1 MPSVVC
7 RAFSPR
13 EMLPM
18 QKYEEWRSPDNRLL
32 ATLPVKDYERLLPHL
47 QNMTLSY
54 REVLHE
60 TGDAVEYVYFPN
72 DAVLVLLSSV
82 NKNAAVEVGLVG
94 REGMVGVSILF
105 GGKVIPHQVVVL
117 SPGGV
122 MRMKAEV
129 LKKEFKRSSSLQ
141 DVLLPY
147 AQAVLTQNAQ
157 SASCHRYHTP
167 RERLSRLFL
176 MIQDR
181 ASSDEFR
188 VTHEFL
194 AQMLG
199 TRRATIT
206 EAAHDLQQR
215 GLIAYHRGRV
225 RVLNRQAL
233 EKAACNCY
241 GIIREQFDNLT
252 YA

>member
-1 MPSVVC
+1 
-7 RAFSPR
+7 
-13 EMLPM
+13 M
-18 QKYEEWRSPDNRLL
+18 QKYEEWRSPVNRLL

-47 QNMTLSY
+47 ENVALSY
-54 REVLHE
+54 RESLHE
-60 TGDAVEYVYFPN
+60 TGETVEYVYFPN
-72 DAVLVLLSSV
+72 DAVIVLLSSV

-94 REGMVGVSILF
+94 KEGMVGVSILF

-122 MRMKAEV
+122 MRMKADV
-129 LKKEFKRSSSLQ
+129 LKKEFKRSSNLQ

-167 RERLSRLFL
+167 QERLSRLFL

-181 ASSDEFR
+181 SSSDEFR
-188 VTHEFL
+188 VTHDFI

-199 TRRATIT
+199 TRRATVT
-206 EAAHDLQQR
+206 EAAHDLQQK
-215 GLIAYHRGRV
+215 GLVDYSRGRV
-225 RVLNRQAL
+225 RILNRQAL
-233 EKAACNCY
+233 EKVACNCY
-241 GIIREQFDNLT
+241 HIIQEQFDSLD

>member
-1 MPSVVC
+1 
-7 RAFSPR
+7 
-13 EMLPM
+13 M

-47 QNMTLSY
+47 QNIQLST
-54 REVLHE
+54 REALHE
-60 TGDAVEYVYFPN
+60 TGDTVEYVYFPN
-72 DAVLVLLSSV
+72 DAIVVLLSSV
-82 NKNAAVEVGLVG
+82 SKSATIEVGLVG
-94 REGMVGVSILF
+94 REGLVGVSILF
-105 GGKVIPHQVVVL
+105 GGKVIPYSVVVL

-122 MRMKAEV
+122 MRMKADV

-147 AQAVLTQNAQ
+147 AQAALTENAQ

-167 RERLSRLFL
+167 QERLCRLLL

-181 ASSDEFR
+181 AGSDEFR
-188 VTHEFL
+188 VTHEFI

-199 TRRATIT
+199 TRRATVT

-225 RVLNRQAL
+225 HVLNRQSL
-233 EKAACNCY
+233 ERAACNCY
-241 GIIREQFDNLT
+241 RIIQEQFDNLT